1 MKMLPR
7 PAKIAVW
14 AVLGCALAATAYLYF
29 RDEGRASAQT
39 TTDAYVRADS
49 TFVAPRIAG
58 QIAQVLV
65 EDNQMVK
72 RGQLLATIDDRDF
85 LVAVA
90 SATADVNN
98 ARADLL
104 RLKAAQLQQVSVI
117 RQGDAAIAADNAS
130 ITFAEA
136 EARRYADLAVDGSGT
151 VQERQQSQSQL
162 QVAVAR
168 RAEHASARDAA
179 RHQAGVLQAQ
189 QKQAEASLEKAMAAL
204 DAARLNLSYT
214 RITAPIGG
222 IVGHRTLRVGA
233 YVNVG
238 APLLAV
244 VPLKDAYIE
253 ANFRET
259 QLRRVRPGQAVT
271 IAVDMLPG
279 IELRGHVESVAPA
292 SGIAFSP
299 IAPDNAT
306 GNFTKVVQRVP
317 VKIRIDSGQA
327 AASDLRIGMSVVPTV
342 HVRL

>member
-29 RDEGRASAQT
+29 RDEGRGATQS

-65 EDNQMVK
+65 EDNQIVK
-72 RGQLLATIDDRDF
+72 QGQLLATIDDRDF
-85 LVAVA
+85 VVAVA

-104 RLKAAQLQQVSVI
+104 RLKAAQQQQVSVI
-117 RQGDAAIAADNAS
+117 RQGDAAISADNAS

-136 EARRYADLAVDGSGT
+136 DARRYANLAVDGSGT

-168 RAEHASARDAA
+168 RTEHASARDAA
-179 RHQAGVLQAQ
+179 QHQAGVLQAQ

-222 IVGHRTLRVGA
+222 MVGHRTLRVGA

-259 QLRRVRPGQAVT
+259 QLRRVRAGQAVT

-327 AASDLRIGMSVVPTV
+327 AARDLRIGMSVVPTV